1 MNALTLFNCSEGAR
15 SRLLRLLST
24 ADEAPYYRVSNFL
37 SAETAELIL
46 RELLERRREFRA
58 RGINPSGT
66 PRFYRMST
74 PWRPCAEFLERF
86 ENLIPTL
93 QISFGTVL
101 KQPQLELLAQAYND
115 ESFFGKHSDV
125 DSGGANWQRLLSGVY
140 YLHKHPRKFEGGS
153 LVVYDGRGRVHLVNP
168 DHNSVVF
175 FARNAVH
182 EVLPV
187 SCASRAFEDS
197 RFALNVWIS

>member
-1 MNALTLFNCSEGAR
+1 MNAPTPFNCSKGAR
-15 SRLLRLLST
+15 SRSLRRLT
-24 ADEAPYYRVSNFL
+24 AADEEPYYRVSNFL
-37 SAETAELIL
+37 SRETAELIL
-46 RELLERRREFRA
+46 RDLLERRSEFRP

-66 PRFYRMST
+66 ARCYRMGT
-74 PWRPCAEFLERF
+74 LWLPCAEFVQRF

-93 QISFGTVL
+93 QTRFGTVL
-101 KQPQLELLAQAYND
+101 RQPQLELLAQAYND

-125 DSGGANWQRLLSGVY
+125 DSGGANWQRRLSGVY
-140 YLHKHPRKFEGGS
+140 YLHQRPRKFKGGC
-153 LVVYDGRGRVHLVNP
+153 LVVYGGRGSAHLVNP
-168 DHNSVVF
+168 DHNSAVF
-175 FARNAVH
+175 FARNAIH